1 MIHLHLQQMIND
13 SAPQVEVINH
23 VRVKEVGNKLKSKI
37 DKLKSELH
45 MYNAADEVQEIE
57 EQAKR
62 MELDELPDTSQLEK
76 VSQAFKSQSTVES
89 QKLADFEKN
98 FGLRVKKLCDESKG
112 NRFKAPKNDQFT
124 GDEYIN
130 DASQFQQTIKGDFVE
145 YRSEFRKVMDNL
157 RQREYETFA
166 SLG

>member
-1 MIHLHLQQMIND
+1 MIND

-76 VSQAFKSQSTVES
+76 VS
-89 QKLADFEKN
+89 
-98 FGLRVKKLCDESKG
+98 
-112 NRFKAPKNDQFT
+112 
-124 GDEYIN
+124 
-130 DASQFQQTIKGDFVE
+130 
-145 YRSEFRKVMDNL
+145 
-157 RQREYETFA
+157 
-166 SLG
+166 